1 MIAGA
6 IHTEPAGSKEH
17 ARILTPDHSQNFH
30 SPSRKEENP
39 LIAAL
44 AAAQY
49 AQASGPGPALS
60 APAPFVSP
68 LPNLTPISAPAKP
81 GDQSPYPLFP
91 PGLIPGMVRK
101 MQIGTGV
108 PYSALSP
115 LDIPAVIP
123 PSTVS
128 DSYVLDRVAKFF
140 KDIGEV
146 DPLEGKAKR
155 LRPDDDSNDDEV
167 EERER
172 SRTGGNCIPPPS
184 SLTVD
189 PETNTLPDGS
199 IERKP
204 GSINTGRLGLGAVAD
219 PNEITQYDDVY
230 TSYRKQRS
238 TSYHSFMGARAAAR

>member
-1 MIAGA
+1 MMSGA
-6 IHTEPAGSKEH
+6 IHTEPTGIKEH
-17 ARILTPDHSQNFH
+17 AHILTPDHSQTFH

-49 AQASGPGPALS
+49 AQTSGPVSALNT
-60 APAPFVSP
+60 PFVSS
-68 LPNLTPISAPAKP
+68 LTNLSQLSTSGKTA
-81 GDQSPYPLFP
+81 DQSPYPLFP

-146 DPLEGKAKR
+146 DPLEGKVKR
-155 LRPDDDSNDDEV
+155 SRSHDDDDDEM

-172 SRTGGNCIPPPS
+172 SRIGGNCIPPPS
-184 SLTVD
+184 SLIVD

-199 IERKP
+199 IEHKP
-204 GSINTGRLGLGAVAD
+204 GSINSGRLGLGAVAD

-238 TSYHSFMGARAAAR
+238 TSYHSFMSARAAAR